1 MAGDW
6 LKFESNLPEKPE
18 VLAITSALGGE
29 DPDLTVGR
37 LMRLFRWFDQH
48 TVDGNARGVTCAML
62 DRVLG
67 VTGLSEA
74 VAKTGWLVVSSEG
87 LTLQKFEKHNGASA
101 KSRAQTAKR
110 VANHRGNARDNADV
124 SANDETGNGASVTTA
139 LAREEKRREE
149 KEIPPKPPKGGALE
163 IPDWIPAQPWADF
176 VAMRKAKGSR
186 SPFTV
191 GAARGILSRL
201 EQMRAGGIDVAEVLN
216 QSVRNG
222 WADVFPPKARDTS
235 GRTAA
240 GVAL

>member
-6 LKFESNLPEKPE
+6 LKFECNLPEKPE

-48 TVDGNARGVTCAML
+48 TTDGNARGVTCAML
-62 DRVLG
+62 DRVMG
-67 VTGLSEA
+67 VSGFAEA
-74 VAKTGWLVVSSEG
+74 VAKTGWLVVSDAG
-87 LTLQKFEKHNGASA
+87 VTLQKFEKHNGSSA
-101 KSRAQTAKR
+101 KNRAQTAKR
-110 VANHRGNARDNADV
+110 VANHRGNVKANGDVAPPSNA
-124 SANDETGNGASVTTA
+124 GNAASVTTA

-149 KEIPPKPPKGGALE
+149 RNTPLPPKGGALE
-163 IPDWIPAQPWADF
+163 VPDWIPAQPWADF

-201 EQMRAGGIDVAEVLN
+201 EQMRAGGIDVADVLN

-222 WADVFPPKARDTS
+222 WADVFPPKARETS